1 MSRNFVHP
9 NSKSPVT
16 VIFIFHACTLRACS
30 DLQVESY
37 GVAGPLVETL
47 YYLYKKLSPQ
57 FFKSNGDNPC
67 VFLDQDY
74 RDNPCVFV
82 KRSENSTL
90 LVTHTLN

>member
-1 MSRNFVHP
+1 MQNKQTVSQTPRNSAVSRNFVHP

-47 YYLYKKLSPQ
+47 CIHVAAAYPVDRTVRLRAAM
-57 FFKSNGDNPC
+57 
-67 VFLDQDY
+67 VI
-74 RDNPCVFV
+74 
-82 KRSENSTL
+82 TA
-90 LVTHTLN
+90 HTNFSK